1 MLARF
6 IVIAALAAAAAT
18 QIPALLQSPSPE
30 NRAPE
35 NRAPAIEIAAPVAA
49 TPAGSVQLAADGNG
63 HYNGSFRING
73 KPVEGLIDT
82 GATFVALNESTA
94 RRLGFTANGLDF
106 AYAVNTANGQTKAAH
121 ITLDRIEIGSL
132 RVRQVEAFVLRDAAL
147 SQTLVGMSF
156 LQKLG
161 SYRVADGTLELRQ

>member
-6 IVIAALAAAAAT
+6 AVIAALAAVAAT
-18 QIPALLQSPSPE
+18 QIPALLQSPTPE
-30 NRAPE
+30 VAT
-35 NRAPAIEIAAPVAA
+35 AAA
-49 TPAGSVQLAADGNG
+49 PAGSVQLAADGNG
-63 HYNGSFRING
+63 HYSGSFRING
-73 KPVEGLIDT
+73 KPVDGLIDT

-106 AYAVNTANGQTKAAH
+106 AYAVNTANGQTKAAR

-132 RVRQVEAFVLRDAAL
+132 RVRQVDAFVLRDAAL

>member
-6 IVIAALAAAAAT
+6 AVIAALAAAAAT
-18 QIPALLQSPSPE
+18 QIPALLQTAPSKD
-30 NRAPE
+30 
-35 NRAPAIEIAAPVAA
+35 AAPVVEASA
-49 TPAGSVQLAADGNG
+49 PTPAAAVPSGTVQLAADSNG

-73 KPVEGLIDT
+73 KPVDGLIDT

-121 ITLDRIEIGSL
+121 ITLDRIEIGGL

-147 SQTLVGMSF
+147 SGTLVGMSF

>member
-6 IVIAALAAAAAT
+6 AVIAALAAVAAT
-18 QIPALLQSPSPE
+18 QIPALLQSPTPE
-30 NRAPE
+30 VATPV
-35 NRAPAIEIAAPVAA
+35 IKAAPPAHTAA
-49 TPAGSVQLAADGNG
+49 APAGSVQLAADGYG
-63 HYNGSFRING
+63 HYSGSFRING
-73 KPVEGLIDT
+73 KPVDGLIDT

-106 AYAVNTANGQTKAAH
+106 AYAVNTANGQTKAAR

-132 RVRQVEAFVLRDAAL
+132 RVRQVDAFVLRDAAL